1 MSQEQ
6 RGKVTEEGTV
16 ANDILTRDKSTEVME
31 TPTPIEAQREVTSE
45 EDREEVNCQPLLWS

>member
-1 MSQEQ
+1 M
-6 RGKVTEEGTV
+6 TEEGTV
-16 ANDILTRDKSTEVME
+16 ANDILTRDNSTEVME